1 MKKIL
6 FYVLLILMYIPIY
19 AQEIDSKES
28 NSELVEFFSK
38 DGVFLRKDFYDVGSI
53 GGIEF
58 KNVIFTYVAT
68 GEKRGGMRIST
79 SSSTGEKIGIING
92 DELDKC
98 IEALEY
104 IKDVISQPVP
114 ENDVEFQYTSNDG
127 MRIGAYVFLNL
138 GRTRMWRIFI
148 QLNIYNKDS
157 SINLKPE
164 SMERLITII
173 KLSREKLRL
182 KLIE

>member
-1 MKKIL
+1 
-6 FYVLLILMYIPIY
+6 MYIPIY
-19 AQEIDSKES
+19 AQEMDSKES
-28 NSELVEFFSK
+28 KSELVEFFSK